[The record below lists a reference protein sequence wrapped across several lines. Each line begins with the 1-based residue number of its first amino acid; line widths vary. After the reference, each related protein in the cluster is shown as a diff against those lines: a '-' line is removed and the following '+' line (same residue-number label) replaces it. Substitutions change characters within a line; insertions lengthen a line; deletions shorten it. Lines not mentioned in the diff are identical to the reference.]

1 MLEEKIYND
10 YVSALRAKNRQ
21 KTDFLSLIRSEL
33 KNQSIDL
40 KKEKLKDEEVLP
52 IIKKLQKRLL
62 DSKENIIKSQRKD
75 LIQNL
80 EKELNILEEYLPKPL
95 EDSELL
101 QIIQDIIAK
110 TGASSMKDMGKV
122 MKEVLDTV
130 GVRADSKKVSSIV
143 KDKLTSR

>member
-10 YVSALRAKNRQ
+10 YVSALKAKNRQ

-62 DSKENIIKSQRKD
+62 DSKENIIKSQRQD

-80 EKELNILEEYLPKPL
+80 EEELGILEEYLPKPL

>member
-1 MLEEKIYND
+1 
-10 YVSALRAKNRQ
+10 
-21 KTDFLSLIRSEL
+21 
-33 KNQSIDL
+33 
-40 KKEKLKDEEVLP
+40 LP

-62 DSKENIIKSQRKD
+62 DSKENIIKSQRQD

-80 EKELNILEEYLPKPL
+80 EEELGILEEYLPKPL

>member
-10 YVSALRAKNRQ
+10 YVSALKAKNRQ